1 MSKQLTFYFIRHGR
15 TQWNEQ
21 GLLQGSGNSPLT
33 EQGITGAQKTGA
45 ALQQVEFTAAYS
57 SILQRAIDTAGHIIG
72 QRPIPLFQHC
82 GLNEQSFGSWEGMQ
96 IADLRKLT
104 EFKQLT
110 NDPAAYNALSNGVET
125 FEQLAIHAMAG
136 TQNDTLL
143 IMQINHA
150 GKQSPAVVNKTPLAP
165 STVPLV
171 GMDGF
176 INPPRELTADEIT
189 GLIQQFVQTAKIAEQ
204 AGFSGVQIHAAHGYL
219 ISQFL
224 SPHHN
229 RRQDQWGGS
238 LENRMRFLL
247 EIYTAIRA
255 AVGKDFLVGVKLN
268 SADFQKGGFDESES
282 VQVVQKLSEMGI
294 DFIEV
299 SGGNYESPQM
309 LATKDSTR
317 KREAFFIDYAEK
329 ARAVSLV
336 PLIITGGFRPQNAM
350 EDALFSGHLDLVGV
364 ARPFALVPDLANQMQ
379 NGTYQTVQTD
389 RIQTGVAF
397 VDKKAGA
404 MLEMNWY
411 MTQMDLIGQG
421 KQPDP
426 KLSAWKVLLKTL
438 WANGKAGLSTGRS

>member
-1 MSKQLTFYFIRHGR
+1 MLFTPFTFQNGKTAKNRIFKSAMEEQFSQNDQLSEKLVRLYDTWAKGGAGV
-15 TQWNEQ
+15 W
-21 GLLQGSGNSPLT
+21 
-33 EQGITGAQKTGA
+33 ITGNVMVAESGKG
-45 ALQQVEFTAAYS
+45 
-57 SILQRAIDTAGHIIG
+57 SI
-72 QRPIPLFQHC
+72 
-82 GLNEQSFGSWEGMQ
+82 
-96 IADLRKLT
+96 
-104 EFKQLT
+104 
-110 NDPAAYNALSNGVET
+110 NDVVISDDRSLEMLKKWAK
-125 FEQLAIHAMAG
+125 AG

-165 STVPLV
+165 SAVPLV

-176 INPPRELTADEIT
+176 INLPRELSADEINE
-189 GLIQQFVQTAKIAEQ
+189 LIHQFVQTAKIAEQ

-247 EIYTAIRA
+247 ETYTAIRTV
-255 AVGKDFLVGVKLN
+255 VGKDFLVGVKLN
-268 SADFQKGGFDESES
+268 SADFPKGGVDESES
-282 VQVVQKLSEMGI
+282 VQVVQKLSEMDI

-309 LATKDSTR
+309 LAAKDSTR

-329 ARAVSLV
+329 ARAVSQA
-336 PLIITGGFRPQNAM
+336 PLIITGGFRSQNAM
-350 EDALFSGHLDLVGV
+350 EDGYLDLVGV
-364 ARPFALVPDLANQMQ
+364 ARPFALVPYLANQMQ

-389 RIQTGVAF
+389 LIKTGVAF

-426 KLSAWKVLLKTL
+426 KLSAWKMLLKTL

>member
-1 MSKQLTFYFIRHGR
+1 MLFTPFTFQNGKTAKNRIFKSAME
-15 TQWNEQ
+15 EQ
-21 GLLQGSGNSPLT
+21 FSQNDQPSEKLVRLYDTWAKGGAGVW
-33 EQGITGAQKTGA
+33 ITGNVMVAESGKG
-45 ALQQVEFTAAYS
+45 
-57 SILQRAIDTAGHIIG
+57 SI
-72 QRPIPLFQHC
+72 
-82 GLNEQSFGSWEGMQ
+82 
-96 IADLRKLT
+96 
-104 EFKQLT
+104 
-110 NDPAAYNALSNGVET
+110 NDVVISDDRSLEMLKKWAK
-125 FEQLAIHAMAG
+125 AG

-165 STVPLV
+165 SAVPLV

-176 INPPRELTADEIT
+176 INLPRELSADEINE
-189 GLIQQFVQTAKIAEQ
+189 LIHQFVQTAKIAEQ

-247 EIYTAIRA
+247 ETYTAIRTV
-255 AVGKDFLVGVKLN
+255 VGKDFLVGVKLN
-268 SADFQKGGFDESES
+268 SADFPKGGVDESES

-309 LATKDSTR
+309 LAAKDSTR

-329 ARAVSLV
+329 ARAVSQA
-336 PLIITGGFRPQNAM
+336 PLIITGGFRSQNAM
-350 EDALFSGHLDLVGV
+350 EDGYLDLVGV
-364 ARPFALVPDLANQMQ
+364 ARPFALVPYLANQMQ

-389 RIQTGVAF
+389 LIKTGVAF

-426 KLSAWKVLLKTL
+426 KLSAWKMLLKTL